1 MLNKINEIKKELAE
15 NKNTTITK
23 YKVNEFT
30 FEELKE
36 LFTLAHENGLDTGCH
51 MPTRILE
58 FSLKY

>member
-51 MPTRILE
+51 MPTGTLE